1 LYLLISITKIEI
13 LSDIP
18 YINFYYFRCDFHIL
32 SDFGSIITTMTA
44 FLEKIGLKDDESFV
58 IGIFQDNMENS
69 TWHYHNN
76 FEISFILEGSG
87 KRIVGD
93 SIEEFQPGDL
103 VFIGR
108 NLPHVWIADKET
120 RAPTNRTLE
129 MVFLQFST
137 DVVSPQLLMLP
148 EFKFIAKAMALS
160 ERGIQIVGQTLN
172 EVSELMLQ
180 LPYLKSFDRMLHFFK
195 LMDIIGRSRTNIQLA
210 SKEYLKMRFTTGNK
224 RIALIHEYLMN
235 NYREQVDLSQLAG
248 LVNMAEGSLC
258 RFFRTNMGMTVFEYL
273 NQLKVELACKLLM
286 DKDLSILEVCLD
298 SGFNNLSHF
307 NKQFKKIN
315 GLPPSEYRDRFKGLN

>member
-1 LYLLISITKIEI
+1 MPAS
-13 LSDIP
+13 
-18 YINFYYFRCDFHIL
+18 
-32 SDFGSIITTMTA
+32 
-44 FLEKIGLKDDESFV
+44 LEKIWVKDDESFN
-58 IGIFQDNMENS
+58 IGIFQDNMEKS

-87 KRIVGD
+87 KRIVAD

-108 NLPHVWIADKET
+108 NLPHVWIVDKDT
-120 RAPTNRTLE
+120 KTATSRSLE
-129 MVFLQFST
+129 MVYLQFTS
-137 DVVSPQLLMLP
+137 DVLTPQLLMLP
-148 EFKFIAKAMALS
+148 EFKYISKAMALS
-160 ERGIQIVGQTLN
+160 ERGIQIIGQTLN

-180 LPYLKSFDRMLHFFK
+180 LPYLRNFDRMLHFLR
-195 LMDIIGRSRTNIQLA
+195 LMDIIGRSETNIQLA

-224 RIALIHEYLMN
+224 RIAAIHEYLMN
-235 NYREQVDLSQLAG
+235 NYREQVDLKRIAG

-258 RFFRTNMGMTVFEYL
+258 RFFRMNMGMTVFEYL

-286 DKDLSILEVCLD
+286 DNDLSIFEVCLD

-315 GLPPSEYRDRFKGLN
+315 GLPPSEYRNRFKGLI